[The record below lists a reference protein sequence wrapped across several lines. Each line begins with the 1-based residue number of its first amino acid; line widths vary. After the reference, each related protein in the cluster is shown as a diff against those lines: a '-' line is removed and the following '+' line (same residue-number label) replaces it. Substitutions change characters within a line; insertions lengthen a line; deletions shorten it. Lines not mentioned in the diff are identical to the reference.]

1 MADPG
6 GSDSGSSPQDPLAA
20 LHRAEQTA
28 WRLYRVDFPW
38 DLNKS
43 LEFALFRTYAVPSIS
58 ALLDKT
64 NEMVGR
70 PRKRY
75 DDTVLII
82 SEILNNGLDS
92 PRAKRAYARLND
104 MHGRFTIRN
113 DDFLYVLSTF
123 IFSPIDWIAK
133 YGRRPMTKEEV
144 EDWFLFWCAF
154 GERMG
159 IKDIFPTLPAFRAF
173 HDTFEQTRYAPSKA
187 NGKIATASMNL
198 LLADYHLPR
207 ILYPLGYKIILALCD
222 PPLVAALGFVEPP
235 RLLRHFVAGLMRLR
249 RAILHLLPPNKAPIP
264 PQTGWRTYP
273 EGYEIEELGTFPRP
287 R

>member
-1 MADPG
+1 MAN
-6 GSDSGSSPQDPLAA
+6 SSGSGSASSPCDALAA
-20 LHRAEQTA
+20 LHRAEKTA

-38 DLNKS
+38 DMTKS

-58 ALLDKT
+58 ALLDRT

-82 SEILNNGLDS
+82 TEILNNGLDS
-92 PRAKRAYARLND
+92 PRARRAYARLND

-123 IFSPIDWIAK
+123 IFSPIDWIEK
-133 YGRRPMTKEEV
+133 YGRRPLTDEEV

-159 IKDIFPTLPAFRAF
+159 IKDIFPTLARFRAF
-173 HDTFEQTRYAPSKA
+173 HDTFERARYAPSKA
-187 NGKIATASMNL
+187 NGKIAMASMNL

-207 ILYPLGYKIILALCD
+207 FLYPLGYKIILALCE
-222 PPLVAALGFVEPP
+222 PHLVAALGFAEPSRGM
-235 RLLRHFVAGLMRLR
+235 RLFVAMVMRWR
-249 RAILHLLPPNKAPIP
+249 RAVLRLLPPNKKAAPL
-264 PQTGWRTYP
+264 QTGSRTYP
-273 EGYEIEELGTFPRP
+273 EGYEIEELGTFSRQ